1 LGNLEFIPVF
11 SNACS
16 LDCKTGDY
24 NLEGSSLKGERLIK
38 IILLTAIAYSSAVF
52 QGTEIK
58 KMQVKRYVSRPKE
71 PGKKYR
77 RRSTWRRWRK
87 MDSSE

>member
-58 KMQVKRYVSRPKE
+58 KMQVQRYVSRRSE

-77 RRSTWRRWRK
+77 RRREY
-87 MDSSE
+87 MEALAQDGQQ